1 MNLTRQGF
9 TRSAFCVLIFL
20 QLAGCETKEQFYEE
34 ASLSRES
41 AYKQWK
47 SRRERQE
54 KDQTVISGKLT
65 MKDCLKLAINNNKM
79 LQSLVE
85 EKEIGRGE
93 ELKSY
98 SAILPSVG
106 VTAEYM
112 RRDRPMSINTGAAVI
127 TLGDRD
133 NYSAG
138 LRVTQPIF
146 AGGSIIA
153 RLNTG
158 KLYALLADQTVRGGL
173 ENVIFDAAR
182 QYYDVLLSQHLYDN
196 SAEAVRSAQAQ
207 LDDTKKRRQSGV
219 ASDFD
224 VLRAEVEL
232 SNFKAEM
239 IQNKNAINVSRANLL
254 KTMGV
259 SQDSAVVL
267 SDELVYMPLTMKM
280 EQAVEVAYR
289 NRPDLFS
296 RQFNIKMQKE
306 LLTIARSRYF
316 PMVNGFY
323 DNMLT
328 NPDPHDS
335 TKIEWGNAWDIGI
348 TATWPLFDGFAREGD
363 IIRQKARLKQSQIDL
378 VDAEETALFELT
390 KALFTIENAAEFVD
404 SQALNLT
411 RAKEGLRLAE
421 VGYRE
426 GTKTQVETIDAQ
438 AALTKARAFYY
449 QAIYTHNVAKL
460 MLQKAMGTLT
470 TYEPVI
476 AAEPQPN
483 PKH

>member
-1 MNLTRQGF
+1 MYKIVLSLTLGLF
-9 TRSAFCVLIFL
+9 LI
-20 QLAGCETKEQFYEE
+20 AGCETKEQFYEDV
-34 ASLSRES
+34 SLSREM
-41 AYKQWK
+41 AYKQWEN
-47 SRRERQE
+47 RRQQQ
-54 KDQTVISGKLT
+54 KQNQTVISGKLN
-65 MKDCLKLAINNNKM
+65 MQDCLKLAVDNNKM

-85 EKEIGRGE
+85 EKEIARGV

-98 SAILPSVG
+98 SAILPSAG
-106 VTAEYM
+106 VTAGYM
-112 RRDRPMSINTGAAVI
+112 RKDKPMSINTGAGTI

-138 LRVTQPIF
+138 LRVTQPLF

-153 RLNTG
+153 GLNTG
-158 KLYALLADQTVRGGL
+158 KLYALLADQTVRAGL
-173 ENVIFDAAR
+173 ETVIFEAAR

-207 LDDTKKRRQSGV
+207 LDDVKKKRQSGI

-224 VLRAEVEL
+224 VLRSEVEL

-239 IQNKNAINVSRANLL
+239 IQHKNAINVSKANLL

-259 SQDSAVVL
+259 SQDSDVVL
-267 SDELVYMPLTMKM
+267 SDELVYVPLTMRM

-296 RQFNIKMQKE
+296 HQFNIKMQKE

-316 PMVNGFY
+316 PTIGGYY
-323 DNMLT
+323 DYLWS
-328 NPDPHDS
+328 NPDPHDN

-348 TATWPLFDGFAREGD
+348 MASLPLFDGFSREGD
-363 IIRQKARLKQSQIDL
+363 VIQQKARLKQSQIDL

-404 SQALNLT
+404 SQNLNLT

-421 VGYRE
+421 IGYRE
-426 GTKTQVETIDAQ
+426 GTNTQFETIDAQ

-476 AAEPQPN
+476 AQNKADPN
-483 PKH
+483 SGNRK